1 MLKRPSAMPGTRLLP
16 KRVTQRRPAGILRR
30 PVTASVRRRALGV
43 ARKAVEH
50 VVLETLGASTVSHS
64 TSVPK
69 KTLGRRILVK
79 RSSIQESPHG
89 KGAEICLQSSDSEA
103 ESEAPEER
111 LAEMM
116 HVEALSQNTYYD
128 LVAPVELNC
137 WAFAWLA
144 PTPPPLHNCC
154 LVPTKACMVRLTASL
169 AHIAADVVVSL
180 GSGAGLVEWLL
191 APTHTVV
198 CVDEFYKLTDNSVDE
213 WVLPQLRSAVRARH
227 GLEHV
232 PGTDAQIQQPV
243 FVDRGDFAGLEAS
256 VAGRSVA
263 LLLCWPQM
271 QLSDIAEYVGGLCSV
286 QGLVMIAG
294 DNCLPDPSAAASVV
308 GCQGI
313 ALHEDVECLSEPC
326 TMWTFT

>member
-1 MLKRPSAMPGTRLLP
+1 MLKRPSAIPETRLLP
-16 KRVTQRRPAGILRR
+16 KRVTQRRPEGILRK

-50 VVLETLGASTVSHS
+50 VVVATFG
-64 TSVPK
+64 PK

-79 RSSIQESPHG
+79 RSPIQESPHG
-89 KGAEICLQSSDSEA
+89 KGAEICLQSSDQEA

-116 HVEALSQNTYYD
+116 HVEALSQKTYYD

-154 LVPTKACMVRLTASL
+154 LVPTKACMVRLASSL

-232 PGTDAQIQQPV
+232 SGMDAHIQQPV
-243 FVDRGDFAGLEAS
+243 FVDRGDCAGLVAS

-308 GCQGI
+308 GCQSI
-313 ALHEDVECLSEPC
+313 ARHEDVECLSEPC